1 MIGRIRIIIIIYII
15 HNMVKYLNKI
25 HINSQIIKKILH
37 ESVHNRQFILNQKA
51 LIISSLVD

>member
-1 MIGRIRIIIIIYII
+1 MIGRIIIIIYII

-37 ESVHNRQFILNQKA
+37 ESVYNRQFILNQKA